1 MSRTMRSVTPDDIRR
16 EHDAAIASLTSDQ
29 RHSLWRQRHARQM
42 MNFNGLSERQNL
54 EVLFEREAAQR
65 NADAELLDAEAR
77 EREAND
83 NAAPG
88 PQSAGGAGS

>member
-1 MSRTMRSVTPDDIRR
+1 MFRTMRSVTSDDIRR

-65 NADAELLDAEAR
+65 NADAEHLDAETR
-77 EREAND
+77 EGQAND

>member
-1 MSRTMRSVTPDDIRR
+1 MRSVTPDDIRR

-54 EVLFEREAAQR
+54 QVLFEREAAQR
-65 NADAELLDAEAR
+65 NADADAELLDAETR
-77 EREAND
+77 EGQAND

-88 PQSAGGAGS
+88 PQSAGGARS